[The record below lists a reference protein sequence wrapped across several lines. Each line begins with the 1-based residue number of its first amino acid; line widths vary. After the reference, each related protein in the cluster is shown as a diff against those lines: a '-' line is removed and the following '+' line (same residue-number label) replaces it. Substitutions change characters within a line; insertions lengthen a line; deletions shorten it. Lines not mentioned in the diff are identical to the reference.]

1 MVAYPRELIAH
12 AEQQYLRHCL
22 NKYTRWHQNIKE
34 LSQFEHRWFWIY
46 LVVGASGALSLA
58 IEPLRGPGV
67 YIAWV
72 MGAVFSS
79 GVLLTFWLEAMACD
93 AQARRCL
100 PQSGGQYLEA
110 MVTHPL
116 TLRRLV
122 FNWRARVMTYSQV
135 FPLVP
140 PALTSGLIGRTDLA
154 LWLVA
159 NGVLCIVIA
168 KMRRRIVRRH
178 IRARAESYLQRR
190 AAINPNH
197 PRPVVEPIPQPPP
210 PLQPG
215 GL

>member
-1 MVAYPRELIAH
+1 MVAYPRELVAH

-22 NKYTRWHQNIKE
+22 SKYTRFHQNIKE
-34 LSQFEHRWFWIY
+34 LNQLEHRWFWVY
-46 LVVGASGALSLA
+46 LVVGSIGTFCLA
-58 IEPLRGPGV
+58 IEPVRSLGAG
-67 YIAWV
+67 IAWI

-79 GVLLTFWLEAMACD
+79 SVLLAFWLEALACD

-100 PQSGGQYLEA
+100 PQPGGQYLEA

-116 TLRRLV
+116 ALKRLV
-122 FNWRARVMTYSQV
+122 PSWRDRIINYSQV

-140 PALTSGLIGRTDLA
+140 PALASGGIGRTDLA

-159 NGVLCIVIA
+159 NGVVWIVIA
-168 KMRRRIVRRH
+168 EMRRRIVRRH

-197 PRPVVEPIPQPPP
+197 PRPVVEPVPQPVP